1 MLIPFDQ
8 VGFLPKGVLHLELDQ
23 RSEIEQL
30 AGFRETTELWT
41 LL

>member
-23 RSEIEQL
+23 RREIEQL